1 MDFAFVYIAEA
12 HADDEWQLAPNL
24 EEGAVLDQQ
33 VTLEERRQQAH
44 ETAARLG
51 LTMPLFLD
59 EMSNGTSAAFA
70 AWPERL
76 VLVTPERTIAYPG
89 KPGPSG
95 FSPEEAEAAIV
106 AALDGCGSSVGGG
119 AARIS

>member
-33 VTLEERRQQAH
+33 VTLEERRRQAH
-44 ETAARLG
+44 GTAARLG

-89 KPGPSG
+89 KPGPWG
-95 FSPEEAEAAIV
+95 FSPEEAEAAIGGL
-106 AALDGCGSSVGGG
+106 LDGSGTSIGGG
-119 AARIS
+119 AARI